1 MPWRRKWQ
9 PTPVFLPGESHGQRT
24 LAGYSPWGHR
34 ESDTTE
40 RLTLSLHF
48 QCVLALPHLT
58 SFFSDLFGRLCAS
71 MKEILP
77 AILVNN
83 RCGSHQAIIF
93 QRCQQWALGGLG
105 METWCPPSNQTLQPL
120 PDVPLG
126 KPQMRNHRTLAPES
140 WEVHMEAM
148 ISASPD
154 VSIFSYRDS
163 PTWDVWFSLINSNL
177 FIFWLPGLCCKN
189 PCAPWILPCLSEAVS
204 QSCLRC

>member
-1 MPWRRKWQ
+1 MCGFPLTQQPPVGMFSPEMYLRMFVQNEQCTRFFTVCDRSGVPRCIGVKEPTCQCRRHKEIPGPDPWIRKIPWRREWQ
-9 PTPVFLPGESHGQRT
+9 PTPVFLHGESQGQRT

-93 QRCQQWALGGLG
+93 QRCQQ
-105 METWCPPSNQTLQPL
+105 
-120 PDVPLG
+120 
-126 KPQMRNHRTLAPES
+126 
-140 WEVHMEAM
+140 
-148 ISASPD
+148 
-154 VSIFSYRDS
+154 
-163 PTWDVWFSLINSNL
+163 
-177 FIFWLPGLCCKN
+177 
-189 PCAPWILPCLSEAVS
+189 
-204 QSCLRC
+204 

>member
-1 MPWRRKWQ
+1 MLSCPEGGGQDGSSRRLPGISRNPTLFDMEQAYTRPSPVTQWKRTCLQRKRCRRHWFDPWVGKSPWRRAWQ
-9 PTPVFLPGESHGQRT
+9 PTAAFLPGESHGQRT

-48 QCVLALPHLT
+48 QCVLALPHPT

-93 QRCQQWALGGLG
+93 QRGQQ
-105 METWCPPSNQTLQPL
+105 
-120 PDVPLG
+120 
-126 KPQMRNHRTLAPES
+126 
-140 WEVHMEAM
+140 
-148 ISASPD
+148 
-154 VSIFSYRDS
+154 
-163 PTWDVWFSLINSNL
+163 
-177 FIFWLPGLCCKN
+177 
-189 PCAPWILPCLSEAVS
+189 
-204 QSCLRC
+204 